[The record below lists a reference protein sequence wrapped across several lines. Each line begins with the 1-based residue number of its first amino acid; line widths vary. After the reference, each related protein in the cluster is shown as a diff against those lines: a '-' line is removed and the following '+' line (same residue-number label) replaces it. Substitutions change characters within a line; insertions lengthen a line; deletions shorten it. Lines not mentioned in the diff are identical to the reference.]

1 MVGRPPHQPRGGGWR
16 GWPLW
21 WCRPV
26 SLAVYALSASGDG
39 AGSAAATPYVGADLH
54 VLASLDGNLSVGGH
68 DGAAISRDGGQSWV
82 ALESLRG
89 ADPMGW
95 AGTPGGLLVGGHP
108 GLYRSTADSTTF
120 TKVSTEGA
128 VSDVHAAGA
137 AGDAAYLASPQ
148 TGLMAS
154 DDGGRTWQPR
164 NTQVGQG
171 FMGTILV
178 DPATRSG

>member
-1 MVGRPPHQPRGGGWR
+1 MGTSACTG
-16 GWPLW
+16 PL
-21 WCRPV
+21 
-26 SLAVYALSASGDG
+26 
-39 AGSAAATPYVGADLH
+39 
-54 VLASLDGNLSVGGH
+54 
-68 DGAAISRDGGQSWV
+68 
-82 ALESLRG
+82 
-89 ADPMGW
+89 
-95 AGTPGGLLVGGHP
+95 
-108 GLYRSTADSTTF
+108 DSTTF